1 MLPDDAF
8 AISTVVIAIITIK
21 NISSLRTRNISEF
34 LLLKIYPSLFI
45 SQKSILLLVAI
56 YNRIISCPMLYAVET
71 DKLSKV
77 YSSGLK
83 AVDEISIRLEN
94 GEIFGFLGP
103 NGAGKS
109 TTIMILTTL
118 LKPTSG
124 KAFVA
129 GFDVTTQAKN
139 VRQNIGYVQQDSTVD
154 EYLTGRENLELQARL
169 NHIPKDVRTKRIDE
183 ILEIIE
189 LTDRQNDAA
198 VTYSGGMRKRLDI
211 GGGLLNMPKVLFLD
225 EPTLG
230 LDIQTRYKIW
240 EYIKKIHGEFGMSI
254 FLTTHYMEEADKLCN
269 SISIIDDGKVKVT
282 GSPKELK
289 SSLGNEIVIFEIN
302 SEVNLEELVSRIR
315 KTPTVKDVS
324 TDGLVVTVFTT
335 SGDQLTPQIFQHANN
350 LEVKIETIS
359 LTKPTLD
366 DVFLSHTGRDLREEE
381 GKYDRKK
388 MRERLRRLRVP

>member
-1 MLPDDAF
+1 M
-8 AISTVVIAIITIK
+8 
-21 NISSLRTRNISEF
+21 
-34 LLLKIYPSLFI
+34 
-45 SQKSILLLVAI
+45 
-56 YNRIISCPMLYAVET
+56 YAVET

-77 YSSGLK
+77 YHSGLK
-83 AVDEISIRLEN
+83 AVDEVSIKVEN

-129 GFDVTTQAKN
+129 GFDVVTHAKN
-139 VRQNIGYVQQDSTVD
+139 VRQNIGYVQQDSTID

-169 NHIPKDVRTKRIDE
+169 NHIPKNIRTKRIDE

-189 LTDRQNDAA
+189 LSDRQNEAA

-240 EYIKKIHGEFGMSI
+240 EYIKKIHDEFKISI
-254 FLTTHYMEEADKLCN
+254 FLTTHYMEEADKLCDN
-269 SISIIDDGKVKVT
+269 ISIIDNGKIKIT
-282 GSPKELK
+282 NSPKELK
-289 SSLGNEIVIFEIN
+289 NALGNEIVTFEVN
-302 SEVNLEELVSRIR
+302 SEMKLEKLVSEI
-315 KTPTVKDVS
+315 KNITTVKDVS
-324 TDGLVVTVFTT
+324 TTGTIVTVFTT
-335 SGDQLTPQIFQHANN
+335 SGDQLIPQIFQQASN
-350 LEVKIETIS
+350 LEIKIENIS

-366 DVFLSHTGRDLREEE
+366 DVFLSHTGRELREDE

-388 MRERLRRLRVP
+388 MRERMRRIRA

>member
-1 MLPDDAF
+1 
-8 AISTVVIAIITIK
+8 
-21 NISSLRTRNISEF
+21 
-34 LLLKIYPSLFI
+34 
-45 SQKSILLLVAI
+45 
-56 YNRIISCPMLYAVET
+56 LYAVET

-77 YSSGLK
+77 YHSGLK
-83 AVDEISIRLEN
+83 AVDEVSIKLEN

-124 KAFVA
+124 KAFVG
-129 GFDVTTQAKN
+129 GFDVTTQAKK

-169 NHIPKDVRTKRIDE
+169 NHIPKEIRTKRIDE
-183 ILEIIE
+183 ILGIIE
-189 LTDRQNDAA
+189 LSDRQNEAA

-240 EYIKKIHGEFGMSI
+240 EYIKKIHDEFEMSI

-269 SISIIDDGKVKVT
+269 NISIIDNGKIKIT
-282 GSPKELK
+282 DSPKELK
-289 SSLGNEIVIFEIN
+289 NALGNEIVIFETS
-302 SEVNLEELVSRIR
+302 SEIKLSSLVSEI
-315 KTPTVKDVS
+315 KNLATVKDVS
-324 TDGLVVTVFTT
+324 TDGSIVTVFTT
-335 SGDQLTPQIFQHANN
+335 SGDQLIPQIFQQTNN
-350 LEVKIETIS
+350 LEIKIENIS

-366 DVFLSHTGRDLREEE
+366 DVFLSHTGRELREDD
-381 GKYDRKK
+381 GKYDKKK
-388 MRERLRRLRVP
+388 MRERMRRIRA